1 MSREETI
8 KLLGILYAAYPFIK
22 DKIKDPNTTVSTW
35 EMTLGEF
42 TADAV
47 YKAARLHIAT
57 NKYFPSPADIREKIV
72 RAQLVYSSS
81 EIGQD
86 SLQADNTKLL
96 EDPENKTEVWDDERL
111 ENLCKFVGFG
121 YPNEIECD

>member
-1 MSREETI
+1 MSENECMQ
-8 KLLGILYAAYPFIK
+8 ILAIVRSVY
-22 DKIKDPNTTVSTW
+22 PNTKGLDNPKAVVKGW
-35 EMTLGEF
+35 MLELGGYN
-42 TADAV
+42 ASAV
-47 YKAARLHIAT
+47 LKAARLHMAT
-57 NKYFPSPADIREKIV
+57 SKFFPTPADIIEKMV

-111 ENLCKFVGFG
+111 ENLCKFVGLG
-121 YPNEIECD
+121 YPNEIEGD